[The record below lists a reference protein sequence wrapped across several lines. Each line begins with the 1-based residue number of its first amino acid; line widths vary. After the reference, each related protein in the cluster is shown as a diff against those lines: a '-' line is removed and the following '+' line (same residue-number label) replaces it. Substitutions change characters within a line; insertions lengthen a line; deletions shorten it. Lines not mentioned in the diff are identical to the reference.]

1 MTEREKLI
9 RVLSGGY
16 VESLG
21 QLLNPNVRNNWVQ
34 LAYEF
39 RLTLSDIANRSV
51 PDADHTQDLLLD
63 LGTRNTTVEM
73 LWRGLK
79 NIKRDDLCGTLVNF
93 ILNLRKDNESAII
106 CI

>member
-1 MTEREKLI
+1 LTEREKLI

-39 RLTLSDIANRSV
+39 RLTLSEIANRSV

-79 NIKRDDLCGTLVNF
+79 NIKRDDACGTLVNF